1 MSLYSENGNETTN
14 PKRTTEGQVFRLG
27 FFDWNLAEDSL
38 FWDAMSYSIFGMN
51 RTSATPSEI
60 WRSAIHVVDSARVN
74 TQISEALNSGD
85 LLSLDYRVVRADGSI
100 GRVLTRGRILRD
112 ETGKAVRVYGGN
124 CDADGF
130 AGEAAQLAE
139 KNIQLEKRQREL
151 GQAYERMRQLT
162 TCDPLTSLLNRTEF
176 QRMMREVVLAA
187 RGFEPVQ
194 LLIVNLDD
202 FKAVND
208 SLGQRHGD
216 TLLQQAAKRFSTIVG
231 WRDRLARLNA
241 DEFAVLVGQ
250 PADRTAAELAD
261 ALQQSLEEP
270 FTLDGRTHFVTST
283 IGITVGTISDDLSD
297 EDLLRQADIAVR
309 FAKAEG
315 KNRVKHY
322 TAELGDAVAR
332 KKQLEK
338 DLKVALEEGQLF
350 AVYQPI
356 IDLNSGNLTG
366 LEALA
371 RWQHPERG
379 LISPADFIPIAE
391 ESGLIVPLGEWVLR
405 EACRQ
410 LKDWTDRFGSNH
422 LYVTVNVSGSQ
433 LLRGDF
439 ERTVYDA
446 LEFSGLNAENLKLEV
461 TETLMVTGSTQ
472 SVQALQRLRQAGVRV
487 ALDDFGTGYSSIGA
501 LRYLPIDTLKL
512 DRSFSQLAGTDG
524 DVSIVR
530 AILLIAEALDVDIV
544 AEGIESRE
552 QMLHLKMLGCEHGQ
566 GFLFSRPLTVQQI
579 EDLLY
584 AGRPLFELPAAA

>member
-1 MSLYSENGNETTN
+1 MSLYSDSGNDSAN
-14 PKRTTEGQVFRLG
+14 PKKATDGQVFRLG

-38 FWDAMSYSIFGMN
+38 FWDATSYSIFGMN

-60 WRSAIHVVDSARVN
+60 WRSAIHVADSGRVN
-74 TQISEALNSGD
+74 RQITEALTSD
-85 LLSLDYRVVRADGSI
+85 ELMSLDYRVVRADGSI

-112 ETGKAVRVYGGN
+112 ENGKAVRVYGGN
-124 CDADGF
+124 CDAEGL

-139 KNIQLEKRQREL
+139 KNQQLEKRQREL
-151 GQAYERMRQLT
+151 GQAYEKLRQLT
-162 TCDPLTSLLNRTEF
+162 TCDPLTNLLNRTEF
-176 QRMMREVVLAA
+176 QRLLREVVLAS

-194 LLIVNLDD
+194 LLILNLDD
-202 FKAVND
+202 FKAIND
-208 SLGQRHGD
+208 SMGQRHGD
-216 TLLQQAAKRFSTIVG
+216 TLLQQAAKRFSTVVG

-241 DEFAVLVGQ
+241 DEFAILVGH
-250 PADRTAAELAD
+250 PAEKNVAELAE
-261 ALQQSLEEP
+261 ALQSTLGEP
-270 FTLDGRTHFVTST
+270 FTLDGRTHFVTAT
-283 IGITVGTISDDLSD
+283 IGIATGGVTEELTD

-315 KNRVKHY
+315 KNLVKHY
-322 TAELGDAVAR
+322 TSELGDAVAR
-332 KKQLEK
+332 KKQLEH
-338 DLKVALEEGQLF
+338 DLKVALEVGQLF

-379 LISPADFIPIAE
+379 LISPAEFIPIAE
-391 ESGLIVPLGEWVLR
+391 ESGLIVPLGEWVLK

-410 LKDWTDRFGSNH
+410 MKDWSDRFGVHN

-439 ERTVYDA
+439 ERSVYDA
-446 LEFSGLNAENLKLEV
+446 LELSGLNADSLKLEV
-461 TETLMVTGSTQ
+461 TETLMVTGSAQ
-472 SVQALQRLRQAGVRV
+472 SVQALQRLRKAGVRV

-501 LRYLPIDTLKL
+501 LRHLPIDTLKL

-579 EDLLY
+579 EDLLD